1 MTLTDAEA
9 RTRVAVLRQQAAA
22 ERRLAAAGEGDT
34 AVHRMAAAIAERR
47 ADDIEMWLAGADR
60 GGRHPRMI
68 DVGAMTLGT
77 PTVSAMMRFG
87 DGGRWSRLSAS
98 DEAGQAAAE
107 AEMVTG
113 QGPATEAWQS
123 GLAICVPAPEVAAR
137 WPLYAHAG
145 AAPTNR
151 SVAAAPLGP
160 AEAHLGAMCA
170 YYDGAAD
177 LTLISTVAAA
187 LTRLMLH
194 QAGNIGAL
202 LARDTDL
209 AIVHQA
215 TGYLAARTGCSP
227 AEAHHLLEAFA
238 VADNVPLAQAAAAV
252 LRGESGTASD
262 SRPGPE

>member
-9 RTRVAVLRQQAAA
+9 RARAAVLRQQAAA
-22 ERRLAAAGEGDT
+22 ESRLAAAGEGDT

-47 ADDIEMWLAGADR
+47 AGDIEAWLAGADR
-60 GGRHPRMI
+60 SGRRPRM
-68 DVGAMTLGT
+68 VHASAVMLGT
-77 PTVSAMMRFG
+77 PSVSAMMRFG

-123 GLAICVPAPEVAAR
+123 GLAIYVPAPEVAAR

-145 AAPTNR
+145 AAPANR

-160 AEAHLGAMCA
+160 AEAHLGAICA

-227 AEAHHLLEAFA
+227 AEAHNLLEAFA

-252 LRGESGTASD
+252 LRGGSATDARFRLGAE
-262 SRPGPE
+262 

>member
-1 MTLTDAEA
+1 MTLTSSEA
-9 RTRVAVLRQQAAA
+9 RARVTVLRRQAAA
-22 ERRLAAAGEGDT
+22 ESRLAAIGDGDP
-34 AVHRMAAAIAERR
+34 AVHRIAADIATRR
-47 ADDIEMWLAGADR
+47 AADIEAWLSGTGRGDR
-60 GGRHPRMI
+60 RPRMI
-68 DVGAMTLGT
+68 DVTAAVLGT
-77 PTVSAMMRFG
+77 PSASAMMRFG

-123 GLAICVPAPEVAAR
+123 GHPISAPAAEVAAR

-145 AAPTNR
+145 AGSANR
-151 SVAAAPLGP
+151 AVAAAPLGP

-170 YYDGAAD
+170 YYDDAAD

-187 LTRLMLH
+187 VTRLMLH

-202 LARDTDL
+202 LARDTGL
-209 AIVHQA
+209 TIVHQA
-215 TGYLAARTGCSP
+215 TGYLAAQTGCSP
-227 AEAHHLLEAFA
+227 AEAHSLLEAFA

-252 LRGESGTASD
+252 LRGEQATST
-262 SRPGPE
+262 